1 MDRLKKHTFI
11 ISVVV
16 LVIILAVVSFY
27 MLYVHIPYYQYH
39 HELDEIRNEIC
50 EENNYEYMGYFDQYN
65 SKETYY
71 LIRVKINGVLSH
83 VAYDKD
89 KKLVDMYQGEVADED
104 TVKQAIQD
112 RYKIEVKDLNIGYE
126 NDLFV
131 YWTKYQN
138 QTSLTYIYYDLVS
151 GEFIKAVQIEDG
163 DMNG

>member
-1 MDRLKKHTFI
+1 MGFFDRLFKKNKEKENTK
-11 ISVVV
+11 V
-16 LVIILAVVSFY
+16 A
-27 MLYVHIPYYQYH
+27 
-39 HELDEIRNEIC
+39 EIAIEEIC

-138 QTSLTYIYYDLVS
+138 QNH
-151 GEFIKAVQIEDG
+151 QR
-163 DMNG
+163 